1 MRSTY
6 AMLSFTALALAFP
19 IPKYSA
25 HNIIIPLD
33 RASIVE
39 PVYEILSRRDHIAA
53 TTSAAF
59 QAPPKI
65 TSLSSFNTTAQV
77 SVPTDSPNQPSLSL
91 PQQPHWGP
99 GDISNVLFG
108 CVASGL
114 GAIAVGLTYCLYR
127 RQVRSQQS
135 GLCATIYIPIIR
147 LLIGWSTDESV
158 ELSDIAVF
166 ELPDENNT
174 QSLEGLPPAY
184 TSVDASAGSPGQQGT
199 ESPVTPQLQG

>member
-19 IPKYSA
+19 IPKYSP

-39 PVYEILSRRDHIAA
+39 PVYEILPRRDHIAA

-65 TSLSSFNTTAQV
+65 TSLSSINTTGQV

-135 GLCATIYIPIIR
+135 
-147 LLIGWSTDESV
+147 DESV

-166 ELPDENNT
+166 EQPDENNT

-184 TSVDASAGSPGQQGT
+184 TSVDASASSPGQQGT